1 VIEVAQELADKG
13 QGWQK
18 CKSTFLVV
26 SNFICKFSESESNTN
41 AEDFE
46 VSMKR
51 F

>member
-1 VIEVAQELADKG
+1 MY
-13 QGWQK
+13 QGWKK
-18 CKSTFLVV
+18 CKGTFSVV
-26 SNFICKFSESESNTN
+26 SNIICKFYESELNTN